1 MVCNQRIGEQML
13 QNWLIL
19 LPELLFV
26 GFIPLA
32 FVINRYRESKTAKT
46 FFTLSKFFLCA
57 IILATIIFYNKSV
70 WPNLWQ
76 NSRYSTMFK
85 VLVYISGL
93 VWFYLSSKWFL
104 NKSRSS
110 FRFYLLGMIML
121 LLFGLLLSAQTMLVP
136 MLIVPLLCW
145 STRILIL
152 QHWDEDKV
160 RIAARQYTVMA
171 VVFCLLLWGGAGLL
185 VYQAQSF
192 AYSDIRDFIGASV
205 PVGGLTYGAAVA
217 IFGAL
222 LFMMAAAPFH
232 FWFVSTTTVAIL
244 PVCGFLTIIPPFVYL
259 ACLLK
264 LISGIFAPLAAEL
277 QPLLLVVGS
286 LSLLVGAVSANAQ
299 NNIRRLFAF
308 STVYNLGVMLL
319 GICFFD
325 AAAIVGAFVYVIIYV
340 MGMIGVYTVFLAFKS
355 KGDYLSELTDIN
367 GVSTAKP
374 YVSAAFLIFMIS
386 LIGVPPL
393 LGFWGRLSLI
403 NVLVRTEQWWQVL
416 GFLTALVLIANAYLQ
431 IIRVVYF
438 MPRQNSFDRT
448 DKAIYICLLV
458 NVLLVLVSILNPAY
472 LLHDAEIVLSGV
484 LN

>member
-1 MVCNQRIGEQML
+1 ML

-171 VVFCLLLWGGAGLL
+171 VVFCLLLWSGAGLL

-205 PVGGLTYGAAVA
+205 PVGGLTYGAALA

-367 GVSTAKP
+367 GISTAKP

>member
-1 MVCNQRIGEQML
+1 ML

-19 LPELLFV
+19 LPELLFI
-26 GFIPLA
+26 GFIPVALA
-32 FVINRYRESKTAKT
+32 VNGYRESKTAKT

-70 WPNLWQ
+70 WPDLWQ

-85 VLVYISGL
+85 VLVYAAGL

-110 FRFYLLGMIML
+110 FRFYLVGMFML
-121 LLFGLLLSAQTMLVP
+121 LLFGLLLSAQNLLVP
-136 MLIVPLLCW
+136 VVVVPLLCW

-160 RIAARQYTVMA
+160 AFVARQYTVMA
-171 VVFCLLLWGGAGLL
+171 AVFCMLLWAGAAILA
-185 VYQAQSF
+185 YQAHSWVY
-192 AYSDIRDFIGASV
+192 ADIRQFLNSGVA
-205 PVGGLTYGAAVA
+205 GGSLTYGAVVA
-217 IFGAL
+217 IMGTL
-222 LFMMAAAPFH
+222 LFMLAAAPFH
-232 FWFVSTTTVAIL
+232 FWFVSAVSVAIL

-259 ACLLK
+259 ACLIT
-264 LISGIFAPLAAEL
+264 LITGVFAPLAAEL
-277 QPLLLVVGS
+277 RPLLLTVGA
-286 LSLLVGAVSANAQ
+286 LSLLIGAVSANAQ
-299 NNIRRLFAF
+299 TNIRRLFAF
-308 STVYNLGVMLL
+308 STVYNFGVMFL
-319 GICFFD
+319 GILVFD
-325 AAAIVGAFVYVIIYV
+325 AAAIVGAFVYIIIYV
-340 MGMIGVYTVFLAFKS
+340 MGMIGIYTVFLAFKS
-355 KGDYLSELTDIN
+355 KGDYLSDLADIN

-403 NVLVRTEQWWQVL
+403 NVLVRTEQWWLVL
-416 GFLTALVLIANAYLQ
+416 GLLAALVLIANAYLQ
-431 IIRVVYF
+431 VIRAVYF